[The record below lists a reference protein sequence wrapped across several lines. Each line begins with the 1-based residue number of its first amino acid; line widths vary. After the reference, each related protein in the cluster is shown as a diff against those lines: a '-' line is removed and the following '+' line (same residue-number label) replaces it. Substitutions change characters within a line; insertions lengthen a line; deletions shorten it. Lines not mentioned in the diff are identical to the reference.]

1 MAQNER
7 MKRIVVAGGSGF
19 IGEPLVRR
27 LLTRGD
33 DVAVLTRNPSNV
45 RAGRAVVWNPPTQGG
60 WSDDVANADVVI
72 NLAGENVGGGRWTAE
87 RKKRIMESRVAA
99 TSVLVEA
106 MRGNQSHARTFIS
119 ASATGFYGDRG
130 DESLD
135 EGSTP
140 GTGFLAEVTKRWEE
154 LARGAEPFARVV
166 ILRFGVVLAK
176 DGGALA
182 KLLLPFRLGAGGP
195 MGSGQQWMPWIDR
208 DDILRIIEWSID
220 REATSGTYN
229 ATAPNPARNRDF
241 ARTLGRVLHRPAF
254 LPTPAFALRIA
265 LGSEMAGEMLLG
277 GQRVLPKHAQD
288 DGFEFA
294 YPDLESALNHAVSG

>member
-1 MAQNER
+1 

-27 LLTRGD
+27 LLARGD
-33 DVAVLTRNPSNV
+33 DVAVLTRHPSNV
-45 RAGRAVVWNPPTQGG
+45 RAGRAVAWNPPSQGN
-60 WSDDVANADVVI
+60 WSDEAANADVVI

-99 TSVLVEA
+99 TSALVEA
-106 MRGNQSHARTFIS
+106 MSRKPSQTRTFLS
-119 ASATGFYGDRG
+119 ASASGFYGDRG

-135 EGSTP
+135 ESSSGGS
-140 GTGFLAEVTKRWEE
+140 GFLAEVTKRWEE
-154 LARGAEPFARVV
+154 LAHEVEPFARVV
-166 ILRFGVVLAK
+166 IIRFGVVLAK

-208 DDILRIIEWSID
+208 DDILRIIEWSVD
-220 REATSGTYN
+220 RDATRGVYN
-229 ATAPNPARNRDF
+229 ATAPNPARNGDF

-254 LPTPAFALRIA
+254 LPTPGIALRLA
-265 LGSEMAGEMLLG
+265 LGAEMANEMLLG
-277 GQRVLPKHAQD
+277 GQRLFPKRAQAE
-288 DGFEFA
+288 GFEFA
-294 YPDLESALNHAVSG
+294 YPDLEPALKHAVSG